1 MTLVEQ
7 LPTLYGVEKNGKTK
21 TWCAAIHFDG
31 TIAWAVIEFGQI
43 DGKKQTTT
51 REYSKGKNIGKKNET
66 TCLVQ
71 CSSETMKKWMDK
83 KEKEQYT
90 LYPPT
95 TSTPKE
101 EATSTSHDKIF
112 PMLAQTYEPKSTT
125 KKKKNIVFPCFVQPK
140 LDGLRCIVYKHND
153 TIFFQSRTGMYFE
166 SLEHLKPQLQVLFS
180 QNDKVVFDGELYTQD
195 YPFEE
200 LAGLIKKKKLS
211 SEDKDKLQC
220 VSYHIYDII
229 DAKEPF
235 SSRTQFVEK
244 MIPLFKTTKNI
255 ICVETIPCDTEEKF
269 KEMFLK
275 WVGDGYEGIMLR
287 NRDGLYRT
295 NYRSHD
301 LQKYKEFKED
311 EFEIVGFKEGEG
323 RDEGTVLW
331 VCKTPEGRIF
341 SVRPRG
347 SVASRKELFLKGSD
361 YVGKKLTVIYQELSE
376 MNVPRFPVGKD
387 IRDQY

>member
-1 MTLVEQ
+1 MTLVEE
-7 LPTLYGVEKNGKTK
+7 LPTLYGIEKNGKTK
-21 TWCAAIHFDG
+21 TWSAAIHFDG

-43 DGKKQTTT
+43 DGKKQTTV
-51 REYSKGKNIGKKNET
+51 REYTKGKNIGKKNET
-66 TCLVQ
+66 TCLTQ

-90 LYPPT
+90 LYA
-95 TSTPKE
+95 SD
-101 EATSTSHDKIF
+101 ASTSGSKDEVASEKIF
-112 PMLAQTYEPKSTT
+112 PMLAQTYDPKSTT

-153 TIFFQSRTGMYFE
+153 TIFFQSRTGIYFE
-166 SLEHLKPQLQVLFS
+166 SLEHLRPQLQVLFS
-180 QNDKVVFDGELYTQD
+180 KHDKVVFDGELYTQD

-211 SEDKDKLQC
+211 PEDKVKLLC

-229 DAKEPF
+229 DEKEPF
-235 SSRTQFVEK
+235 SMRTHLVEK
-244 MIPLFKTTKNI
+244 MIPIFKTTKNLI
-255 ICVETIPCDTEEKF
+255 GVETISCDNEDKF

-287 NRDGLYRT
+287 NKDGLYRT

-331 VCKTPEGRIF
+331 VCKTPEGRTF

-347 SVASRKELFLKGSD
+347 SVASRKELFAKGST